1 MSPTPWASPE
11 QLTWLTSHVGQ
22 YHTKRAS
29 GDQIEFFAKLDEGWF
44 AKWSAEE
51 ECKLP
56 ASESGEALT
65 PEQSAMLAALLTKRK
80 KQLRSW
86 FRNHATKLRESGT
99 KPAKKDDKISLVGT
113 LWQETKR
120 HRDPQRLE
128 LWLKAYPE
136 RAKASLEAAGYYT
149 QHAGDLEW
157 VSHDG
162 QRPPE
167 GVKRKLKEQA
177 SARMTMWRRVT
188 VAAFEAESDAVKE
201 EMEAELQKIKAAKLS
216 ATADAKLTPE
226 LAQMSIHQLEGII
239 DRIHALIMEK
249 TGWKG
254 FTMLG
259 GPTPNEGG
267 ALSYTV
273 YSCGFSPA
281 GNSFKESHPE
291 WGTAVAEIFSEWLKR
306 CFNRSAR
313 DAMALAD
320 GKDIL
325 EDLLPMEEPESDD
338 AEREP
343 GVDIDKPAVKPKPAV
358 KKVTPAMKPPKRKK
372 AAEST
377 SKDLNMSSA
386 TLSTHSSA
394 LPSSPESSRAPLSTP
409 LDDAS
414 SDSHFT
420 SFSLEGMPSAA
431 FSFPSPLPALPTPA
445 SFSFSAVPSTSFDS
459 TGPAA
464 APTDFSFSSS
474 PSISQSQQGPVPE
487 SFSFGG
493 VPSTPFGQ
501 HRAQEWFA
509 APASPLEPNAWGLG
523 GDYGGDAWNYGPTDP
538 MDLPKGM
545 GDSYLGGGTD
555 ELPDEALPA
564 PLSPGTTAGLDV
576 LMKSGLEDWDGQT
589 VPWPPRGLFDIRTA
603 TDTQATLQQYNIPSP
618 ALTAACRAAQPL
630 PASST
635 EPVSSP
641 PHPRPHPRPS
651 VSTPAASPA
660 SAANMTPRVPLTMP
674 SPFRI
679 PTRPSASQPAPTP
692 LPSRPPP
699 RPIPPRQPAPKLTVA
714 PNSSPL
720 PPRIARAANGSSIA
734 ISTSALARA
743 MKEASQK
750 RARDS
755 EEGGD
760 VDVDVDDVEGGDGRS
775 DSSDDDLDVP
785 LAGPDYPES
794 RPMANPPKPYK
805 KATGKRRG
813 MVVAAAVNVEPPGD
827 GIGRGGHG
835 GRRGRGGRGGRGGAR
850 PVGRPRRV
858 AMEEEGVDD
867 AGAADGSGRR
877 TRGGRAPWVFHQT
890 YGDNGEII
898 PLPLDA
904 EPVVRQRG
912 RPSKAS
918 EPEEAPVPDL
928 RNFAGP
934 SDLVVLARLPGA
946 PMPPIPE
953 TGRPGR
959 TRKAPR
965 NANDDLAVLEALR
978 DRAAGQKAG
987 GEDVRSTKKRK
998 AKGEESGA
1006 RKK

>member
-11 QLTWLTSHVGQ
+11 QLTWLISHVGQ
-22 YHTKRAS
+22 YHAKRAS

-291 WGTAVAEIFSEWLKR
+291 WGTAVAEIF
-306 CFNRSAR
+306 NRSAR

-325 EDLLPMEEPESDD
+325 EDLLPMEEEPESDD

-343 GVDIDKPAVKPKPAV
+343 GVDTNKPAVKPKPAV
-358 KKVTPAMKPPKRKK
+358 KKATPTMKAPKRKK

-394 LPSSPESSRAPLSTP
+394 LPSSPELSRAPLSTP

-420 SFSLEGMPSAA
+420 SFSLEGMPSAG
-431 FSFPSPLPALPTPA
+431 FSFPSPLPVLPAPP

-464 APTDFSFSSS
+464 APTDFPFSSS
-474 PSISQSQQGPVPE
+474 PSTSQFQQGPTPE

-501 HRAQEWFA
+501 HRAQEWLA

-523 GDYGGDAWNYGPTDP
+523 VDYGGDAWSYGPTDP

-576 LMKSGLEDWDGQT
+576 LMKSGLKDWDGQT

-603 TDTQATLQQYNIPSP
+603 TDTQATLQQYSTPSS
-618 ALTAACRAAQPL
+618 ASTAACRAAQPL

-651 VSTPAASPA
+651 VSTPAVSPA
-660 SAANMTPRVPLTMP
+660 SAANTPRVPLTKP

-679 PTRPSASQPAPTP
+679 PTQPSASQPAPTP

-699 RPIPPRQPAPKLTVA
+699 RPIPRQPAPKLTVA
-714 PNSSPL
+714 PNTSPL

-743 MKEASQK
+743 MKEASEK
-750 RARDS
+750 RARDG

-760 VDVDVDDVEGGDGRS
+760 SNVDDVEVEGGDGRS

-785 LAGPDYPES
+785 LAGPDYPDS

-805 KATGKRRG
+805 KATGRRQG
-813 MVVAAAVNVEPPGD
+813 AVMAAAVNAESPGD
-827 GIGRGGHG
+827 GI
-835 GRRGRGGRGGRGGAR
+835 
-850 PVGRPRRV
+850 
-858 AMEEEGVDD
+858 
-867 AGAADGSGRR
+867 S
-877 TRGGRAPWVFHQT
+877 
-890 YGDNGEII
+890 
-898 PLPLDA
+898 
-904 EPVVRQRG
+904 
-912 RPSKAS
+912 
-918 EPEEAPVPDL
+918 
-928 RNFAGP
+928 
-934 SDLVVLARLPGA
+934 
-946 PMPPIPE
+946 
-953 TGRPGR
+953 
-959 TRKAPR
+959 
-965 NANDDLAVLEALR
+965 
-978 DRAAGQKAG
+978 
-987 GEDVRSTKKRK
+987 
-998 AKGEESGA
+998 
-1006 RKK
+1006 